1 MHPAREHLEAD
12 HQVRALRVQRGQRLQ
27 LPAVVIHVVML
38 FAEQHDRAL
47 RHGRNQPGAFHTLR
61 RRAIGPYPGA
71 RDQALRGICRLRNC
85 RRGKGCS
92 HDAGDRKR
100 AKP

>member
-1 MHPAREHLEAD
+1 
-12 HQVRALRVQRGQRLQ
+12 V
-27 LPAVVIHVVML
+27 L

-61 RRAIGPYPGA
+61 RRAIRPYPGA
-71 RDQALRGICRLRNC
+71 RDQALRGICRLCNC
-85 RRGKGCS
+85 RHGKGCS